1 MTKNRSKASEENRQC
16 EEEEGG
22 RVQLE
27 ADHLNVVII
36 VIIIIIDVIIIRLI
50 TSWS

>member
-1 MTKNRSKASEENRQC
+1 MTKNRSKASEENRQR

-27 ADHLNVVII
+27 ADHLDVAI
-36 VIIIIIDVIIIRLI
+36 IIIIIDVIRLI